1 MHSLQ
6 RQSLIGRDTE
16 LEQLAAGLAETRAG
30 HGTLYLM
37 TGVPGIGKT
46 RLAEELT
53 QLAEDEGMLAVWGR
67 CWENPGAPAYWPW
80 TQALRALIE
89 RRDPAALQSEL
100 DRGADWI
107 AEIVP
112 ELRERVTGI
121 EPLGSLR
128 SEQARFALF
137 DAVSG
142 FLRNVSAGD
151 PLLVVVDDLH
161 AADGE
166 SLALLDF
173 IAGAL
178 SNSAIVIT
186 AAYQEGAAR
195 ARPELD
201 KQFRALGRKGRH
213 LALGGIGKEHVG
225 RMVEEEVGALPPE
238 ELIRELHATTDGNP
252 FFAREMTRLL
262 AAEGQLSAWAK
273 DERHRRLPLPDT
285 VRETIERRFE
295 PLGRAG
301 VDMLKAA
308 SVIGRD
314 FRLGTLERV
323 AHEDG
328 DALLY
333 LVDQARAAGLVVE
346 VPGGVGRFRFTHGL
360 IRETLYTKLTTAEHV
375 GLHRQVGEA
384 LAAVHGDDPE
394 HLAELA
400 HHFAQAAPAGNSE
413 LALEYT
419 QRAGREAMRV
429 LAYER
434 AAELFA
440 LALEISD
447 QLAFDQDVHA
457 ELLAALGIALT
468 RAGDPSARETLL
480 AAADAARTADRPDLL
495 AQAALGIHV
504 FNLSPGVPDDTAI
517 ALLEEALERI
527 GPDEGALRARL
538 LARIATALYYRH
550 GTAERRESLV
560 NEAVSMA
567 RRVDDPAT
575 LAYVLSNGQLG
586 TWGPDTTER
595 DLDWVEELLVL
606 TEEGGNAELALQTR
620 TRQIDYLLELDDLVG
635 ADIALLAL
643 ERTADTSP
651 DPRARAYLALQRAR
665 RAAIEGSY
673 DEAEQSNA
681 EAGRVGDALGDRMVE
696 LLAVAQLAMLRWTQG
711 RMGEVEVVVRRFADA
726 APAIVGWRAA
736 LARIHCELGRDAEAR
751 RELEWLDHR
760 GFAHLPRYNGWLNM
774 VALLSEVCAHLGET
788 TRAAALYQLLLPFE
802 RRNVVTAQCVFDG
815 PASRYLGILATT
827 FGDWDTAAR
836 HFEHARER
844 SVRQHSRPFVAL
856 IAIDE
861 AAMRTARAQPGDAA
875 RAAGLLAEACEIA
888 AELGMEPVAERARRM
903 RAALGDIGPDAV
915 AVAEDEPASPAIG
928 TMRCEGD
935 VWTLA
940 LGNHSIH
947 VRDSKGVR
955 YLAMLLDN
963 PRAEIHSLELAG
975 GLPGGNSSR
984 GGRTDG
990 LSQVTDDSA
999 GSPLDDAAKAAYRR
1013 RLEELREE
1021 LDEAE
1026 SFNDPERIAA
1036 AREEMDFLVRELAGA
1051 VGLGGRDRKAASNA
1065 ERARVSV
1072 TKAIRATVKR
1082 IGEMDPELGE
1092 ELVSTIRTGTF
1103 CSYEPHLRKPVSWQ
1117 VTNAPR

>member
-1 MHSLQ
+1 MHTQ
-6 RQSLIGRDTE
+6 RQSLIGRDHE
-16 LEQLAAGLAETRAG
+16 LEQLAAGLAAARTG
-30 HGTLYLM
+30 HGMLFLL

-53 QLAEDEGMLAVWGR
+53 AQAEADGMLATWGR

-89 RRDPAALQSEL
+89 RRDAAALQSEL
-100 DRGADWI
+100 GSGADWI

-112 ELRERVTGI
+112 ELRARVTGI

-128 SEQARFALF
+128 SEQARFAMF

-142 FLRNVSAGD
+142 FVRNVSARD
-151 PLLVVVDDLH
+151 PLLIVIDDLH

-178 SNSAIVIT
+178 SSSPVAIV

-201 KQFRALGRKGRH
+201 TQFRALGRRGRH
-213 LALGGIGKEHVG
+213 VGLAGIAKEHVG
-225 RMVEEEVGALPPE
+225 RMVEEEVGAIAPE
-238 ELIRELHATTDGNP
+238 ELVHELHATTDGNP

-262 AAEGQLSAWAK
+262 AAEGQLSAWAT

-285 VRETIERRFE
+285 VRETIHRRFE
-295 PLGRAG
+295 PLGPAG
-301 VDMLKAA
+301 VSMLKAA

-323 AHEDG
+323 AHADG
-328 DALLY
+328 EALLY
-333 LVDQARAAGLVVE
+333 LVDRARAAGLVVE
-346 VPGGVGRFRFTHGL
+346 VPGAIGRFRFTHGL
-360 IRETLYTKLTTAEHV
+360 IRDTLYAQLTTAEHL
-375 GLHRQVGEA
+375 GLHKQVGEA
-384 LAAVHGDDPE
+384 LAEVHGDDPE

-413 LALEYT
+413 QALEYA

-434 AAELFA
+434 AAQLFA
-440 LALEISD
+440 LALDISEQLPFD
-447 QLAFDQDVHA
+447 QLLHA
-457 ELLAALGIALT
+457 ELLLELGIART

-480 AAADAARTADRPDLL
+480 GAADAARAADRPELL

-504 FNLSPGVPDDTAI
+504 FNLTPGVPDDTAV
-517 ALLEEALERI
+517 ARLEEALERI
-527 GPDEGALRARL
+527 GPDDSALRARL

-550 GTAERRESLV
+550 GTADRREALV

-567 RRVDDPAT
+567 RRVQDPAT
-575 LAYVLSNGQLG
+575 LAYVLSNAQLG

-606 TEEGGNAELALQTR
+606 TEVGGNAELALQTR

-635 ADIALLAL
+635 ADIALKAL

-665 RAAIEGSY
+665 RSAIEGSY
-673 DEAEQSNA
+673 GEAEQSNA
-681 EAGRVGDALGDRMVE
+681 EAKAVGDTLGDRMLD

-711 RMGEVEVVVRRFADA
+711 RMGEVETVVRRFADA

-736 LARIHCELGRDAEAR
+736 VARIHCELGRDAEAR
-751 RELEWLDHR
+751 RELERLDQQ
-760 GFAHLPRYNGWLNM
+760 GFASLPRYNGWLNM
-774 VALLSEVCAHLGET
+774 IALLSEVCAHLGDAP
-788 TRAAALYQLLLPFE
+788 RARTLYQLLVPFE

-815 PASRYLGILATT
+815 PASRYLGIFATT
-827 FGDWDTAAR
+827 YGDWETALR

-844 SVRQHSRPFVAL
+844 SLRQGSRPFVAL
-856 IAIDE
+856 VAIDE
-861 AAMRTARAQPGDAA
+861 AAMRIARGAPGDGP
-875 RAAGLLAEACEIA
+875 RAVSLLTQAESIA
-888 AELGMEPVAERARRM
+888 AELGMDRVVERARRM
-903 RAALGDIGPDAV
+903 RTGLGDVEPDEATV
-915 AVAEDEPASPAIG
+915 VVDEPAAPAIG
-928 TMRCEGD
+928 TIRCEGD
-935 VWTLA
+935 VWTVA
-940 LGNHSIH
+940 LGHHSIH

-955 YLAMLLDN
+955 YLAVLLDN
-963 PRAEIHSLELAG
+963 PRVEIHSLELAG
-975 GLPGGNSSR
+975 ANSGTDASRSERAERLP
-984 GGRTDG
+984 
-990 LSQVTDDSA
+990 QVTDDSA
-999 GSPLDDAAKAAYRR
+999 GPALDAAAKAAYHR

-1021 LDEAE
+1021 VREAE
-1026 SFNDPERIAA
+1026 SYNDPERLAIAH
-1036 AREEMDFLVRELAGA
+1036 EEMDFLTRELAGA

-1103 CSYEPHLRKPVSWQ
+1103 CSYEPHLRRPVQWQ
-1117 VTNAPR
+1117 VSNAP